1 MTAMLIAVVCLVL
14 SGFLTA
20 RFCDPSSR
28 LHILDHPNERSL
40 HERPTPRTGGV
51 AMVIAIAAGMVAL
64 AAVSPSS
71 RELMIVALGGL
82 PIAAVAFADDRWRLA
97 VRWRLLTHAAV
108 AIALA
113 LGSLRLGVLH
123 LPGFAVSLPA
133 WFAVGAAAVIIVW
146 MTNLYNFM
154 DGMDG
159 FAGGMAAIGFGTF
172 ALLGFMQGRT
182 DFAALNLIIASSA
195 LGFLYFNFPP
205 ARIFMGDTGST
216 TLGFLAATMMLWAGR
231 DGIFPLW
238 IGLMVFSPF
247 IVDATVTLI
256 RRLARRERI
265 WQAHK
270 THYYQRLVQ
279 LGWGHRKTV
288 VWEYALMA
296 ACSGTA
302 ILALDL
308 GSLAQWAVIVGGALI
323 YVALMMG
330 IGTLDDRARRGQ
342 EEA

>member
-1 MTAMLIAVVCLVL
+1 MTVVLIAVACLVL
-14 SGFLTA
+14 SGYLTA

-28 LHILDHPNERSL
+28 FHILDHPNERSL

-51 AMVIAIAAGMVAL
+51 AIVIAIAAGMAAL
-64 AAVSPSS
+64 AAFLPSP
-71 RELMIVALGGL
+71 REPMILALGAL
-82 PIAAVAFADDRWRLA
+82 PIAAVAFADDRWGLP
-97 VRWRLLTHAAV
+97 VRWRLLTHAMV

-113 LGSLRLGVLH
+113 FGSLRLGVVY
-123 LPGFAVSLPA
+123 LPGLAVSLPA
-133 WFAVGAAAVIIVW
+133 WLAVGAAAALIVW

-159 FAGGMAAIGFGTF
+159 FAGGMAVIGFGAF
-172 ALLGFMQGRT
+172 ALLGFTQGRA
-182 DFAALNLIIASSA
+182 DFAALNLIIAASA
-195 LGFLYFNFPP
+195 LGFLAFNFPP

-216 TLGFLAATMMLWAGR
+216 TLGFLAASMMLWAGR

-247 IVDATVTLI
+247 VVDATVTLL

-288 VWEYALMA
+288 LWEYALMT
-296 ACSGTA
+296 ACSLSALLA
-302 ILALDL
+302 ITLAAR
-308 GSLAQWAVIVGGALI
+308 AQWMISLGWALI
-323 YVALMMG
+323 YVVSMAS
-330 IGTLDDRARRGQ
+330 IGTLECRARR
-342 EEA
+342 ANVA

>member
-1 MTAMLIAVVCLVL
+1 MTLVL
-14 SGFLTA
+14 IVVACLALSGYLTA
-20 RFCDPSSR
+20 RFCDPSSW

-51 AMVIAIAAGMVAL
+51 AIVIAIATGLVAL
-64 AAVSPSS
+64 AVFLPSS
-71 RELMIVALGGL
+71 REPVIVGLGAV
-82 PIAAVAFADDRWRLA
+82 PIAAVAFADDRWGLA
-97 VRWRLLTHAAV
+97 VRWRFLVHSVV

-113 LGSLRLGVLH
+113 FGSLRLGVVH
-123 LPGFAVSLPA
+123 LPGLAVSLPA
-133 WFAVGAAAVIIVW
+133 WLAVGAAAVLIVW

-159 FAGGMAAIGFGTF
+159 FAGGMAVIGFGTF
-172 ALLGFMQGRT
+172 ALLGLMQGRT
-182 DFAALNLIIASSA
+182 DFAALNLFIASSA

-247 IVDATVTLI
+247 VVDATVTLI
-256 RRLARRERI
+256 RRFLRRERI
-265 WQAHK
+265 WQAHR

-288 VWEYALMA
+288 LWEYVLMA

-308 GSLAQWAVIVGGALI
+308 GPPAQWAVIVGGALI
-323 YVALMMG
+323 YVALMTG
-330 IGTLDDRARRGQ
+330 IGILDDRARSGQ
-342 EEA
+342 EA